1 VFAATDAKGLSYARV
16 YCETGYEKQARDNT
30 EVWVLDTV

>member
-1 VFAATDAKGLSYARV
+1 MSTDRKRRV

-30 EVWVLDTV
+30 EAWVLDTV